1 MQRETKRRVDSIEQ
15 FRTAG
20 RDDLVE
26 REEASLSVL
35 EKYMPV
41 ELTEDEL
48 NQLVRDAIAEAG
60 ASDVGLGKGHADR
73 DSAGCGSCRWQASQL
88 CRARG
93 SERQLAMSQSN
104 FQDVMVQVSNASGYE
119 FGDFESLVVDIPA
132 AVFELEG
139 EHRSW
144 DISIVFTSDKH
155 LRQLHSDH
163 LEDDSLTDVMTF
175 HYEPDEFSEF
185 THIGEIVISVD
196 RAVAQARDEAWSLD
210 RELSFLVV
218 HGLLHLSGWKDDT
231 DDRRSQMLERQSD
244 SRPHRR
250 GLNPMISVLGTQR
263 SVNDI
268 SSSHHRPPLT
278 LGKRRAHGKLL

>member
-1 MQRETKRRVDSIEQ
+1 
-15 FRTAG
+15 
-20 RDDLVE
+20 
-26 REEASLSVL
+26 
-35 EKYMPV
+35 MPV

-60 ASDVGLGKGHADR
+60 ASDVKDLGKVMPIAIQRAAGRADGKR
-73 DSAGCGSCRWQASQL
+73 LSSAV
-88 CRARG
+88 RG

-163 LEDDSLTDVMTF
+163 LEDD
-175 HYEPDEFSEF
+175 P
-185 THIGEIVISVD
+185 
-196 RAVAQARDEAWSLD
+196 
-210 RELSFLVV
+210 
-218 HGLLHLSGWKDDT
+218 
-231 DDRRSQMLERQSD
+231 
-244 SRPHRR
+244 
-250 GLNPMISVLGTQR
+250 
-263 SVNDI
+263 
-268 SSSHHRPPLT
+268 
-278 LGKRRAHGKLL
+278 